1 MRTSGIIPFTFQKS
15 QTYKKIVEL
24 DFEHQVLSFQLMVS
38 PHSHMSGLFSLPLGY
53 LTIDT
58 NRSLD
63 DIERSIDAL
72 SAIEFLQYDYENG
85 FIWVIDMALYQ
96 GGLDSQ
102 KDNRRKGTISFI
114 RQFPDSQIKEN
125 FIKYY
130 GLESEIPA
138 SNSEGLSKGLARAY
152 EGVGKVRILSN
163 PMKESLEVKN
173 TSEANSEIDD
183 KFPGVSHVS

>member
-1 MRTSGIIPFTFQKS
+1 MRTSGIIPFSFQKS

-24 DFEHQVLSFQLMVS
+24 DFEHQVLAFQLMVS

-58 NRSLD
+58 NRLLD

-72 SAIEFLQYDYENG
+72 STIGFLQYDYENS

-114 RQFPDSQIKEN
+114 RQFPDSEIKNN
-125 FIKYY
+125 FINYY
-130 GLESEIPA
+130 GLESEIPT
-138 SNSEGLSKGLARAY
+138 SNNEALSKGLPRAY
-152 EGVGKVRILSN
+152 EGVGKVRILSH
-163 PMKESLEVKN
+163 PMKKSLAGEIPNHKISENTPEFPEVNHAK
-173 TSEANSEIDD
+173 
-183 KFPGVSHVS
+183 